1 MSVIFFSSNI
11 IKRAKHVYVFYSCE
25 LTFFVH
31 LDHIIPNLFVK
42 GPLENFETIMAGNKK
57 IQNPKN
63 NYGSFKKC
71 IVMIRDLQNAY

>member
-1 MSVIFFSSNI
+1 MFTL
-11 IKRAKHVYVFYSCE
+11 FYSCE

-57 IQNPKN
+57 IQNPK
-63 NYGSFKKC
+63 KITTEVQK
-71 IVMIRDLQNAY
+71 NALSWLGIYKMQYLTDKGLKMLLEFS

>member
-1 MSVIFFSSNI
+1 MFTL
-11 IKRAKHVYVFYSCE
+11 FYSCE

-31 LDHIIPNLFVK
+31 LYHIIPNLFVK

-63 NYGSFKKC
+63 NYGSLKKC
-71 IVMIRDLQNAY
+71 IVMIRDLQNAYLTDKGLKMLLEFS